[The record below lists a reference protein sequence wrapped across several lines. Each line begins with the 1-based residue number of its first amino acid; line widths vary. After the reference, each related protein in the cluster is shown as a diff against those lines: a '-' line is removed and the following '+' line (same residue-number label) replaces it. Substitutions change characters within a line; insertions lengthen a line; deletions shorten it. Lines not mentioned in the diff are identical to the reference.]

1 MFVTPFVRGIGRRLD
16 HSFVYERVYIDM
28 DWKHRIIS
36 ADDATKLVKSGN
48 RVFLTGNC
56 STPEVFSQALAA
68 RYHEV
73 TSVEIVQLLDLGAG
87 EFFTA
92 DMADHIRLNS
102 LFISGKVRP
111 AVNDGLAEFTP
122 IFLSEIPGLFIN
134 GRLVLDVAVI
144 QVTPPDRHGYC
155 SYGVEVGVTKSAA
168 EHAGLVIAEVN
179 PRMPRTLG
187 DSFIHVSQ
195 IDYFIEVNYPLPE
208 IKPEPASPVQE
219 RIARYIAELVPDGAT
234 LQTGIGGIP
243 DAVLRRLTNHKNLGI
258 HTELF
263 SDGVMEMIERG
274 VITCQAKTLH
284 PGKVIAGFVLGTQT
298 LYDYIHDNPIIELH
312 PTEYVNDPFIIAQ
325 NQKMVS
331 INSALEV
338 DLTGQVCADSIGSR
352 FYSGVGGQVDFVR
365 GAARSKGG
373 MTFIALP
380 STAKNDTMTRIV
392 PQLKPGAG
400 VTTTRNDVH
409 FVATEYGVADLYG
422 RTISER
428 VQALINVAH
437 PRFREELEAYAH
449 QQNYLSRSYALNG
462 VGAAD

>member
-1 MFVTPFVRGIGRRLD
+1 
-16 HSFVYERVYIDM
+16 M
-28 DWKHRIIS
+28 DWQHRLIS
-36 ADDATKLVKSGN
+36 ADDAARLIKSGQ

-56 STPEVFSQALAA
+56 STPQVFSAALAR
-68 RYHEV
+68 RYEELHN
-73 TSVEIVQLLDLGAG
+73 VEIVQLLDLGAG
-87 EFFTA
+87 EYFTA
-92 DMADHIRLNS
+92 EMADHIRLNS
-102 LFISGKVRP
+102 LFISSKVRRL
-111 AVNDGLAEFTP
+111 VNDGLADFTP
-122 IFLSEIPGLFIN
+122 IFLSEIPWLFIR
-134 GRLVLDVAVI
+134 GRLVLDVTVL
-144 QVTPPDRHGYC
+144 QVTPPDAHGYC
-155 SYGVEVGVTKSAA
+155 SYGVEVGVSKSAA
-168 EHAGLVIAEVN
+168 EHAGMVIAEIN

-195 IDYFIEVNYPLPE
+195 IDYFINVDYPLPE
-208 IKPEPASPVQE
+208 IKPEAASPVQE

-274 VITCQAKTLH
+274 VITCAAKTLH
-284 PGKVIAGFVLGTQT
+284 TGKVVAGFVLGTQA

-325 NQKMVS
+325 NERMVS

-338 DLTGQVCADSIGSR
+338 DLTGQVCADSIGGR

-380 STAKNDTMTRIV
+380 STTKDDTVSRIV
-392 PQLKPGAG
+392 PQLKPNAG

-409 FVATEYGVADLYG
+409 FIVTEYGVADLYG

-428 VQALINVAH
+428 VHALIHIAH
-437 PRFREELEAYAH
+437 PRFRDELEAFAREQHYI
-449 QQNYLSRSYALNG
+449 SPVYALNG
-462 VGAAD
+462 TLASADG